1 MEVISMLKDKVENAL
16 NKVRPSLQADG
27 GDVQLIDVGEDGV
40 VKVKLTGACG
50 GCPMSQM
57 TLKMGIEKVLKQN
70 VPEIS
75 RVEAV

>member
-1 MEVISMLKDKVENAL
+1 MEEDIKLAL
-16 NKVRPSLQADG
+16 DEIRPVLQADG
-27 GDVQLIDVGEDGV
+27 GDVEFVSLEGDV

-50 GCPMSQM
+50 GCPMATM
-57 TLKMGIEKVLKQN
+57 TLKNGIETVIKKK